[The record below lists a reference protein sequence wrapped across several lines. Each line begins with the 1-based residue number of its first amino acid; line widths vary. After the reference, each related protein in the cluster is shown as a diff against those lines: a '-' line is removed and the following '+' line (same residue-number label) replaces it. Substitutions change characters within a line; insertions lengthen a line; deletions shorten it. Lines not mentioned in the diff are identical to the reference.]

1 MEDVVW
7 LARFTSSGLNQILN
21 MDIELYHNCLQ
32 AALKVFEQELNTA
45 TQVLIKGYLN
55 PEA

>member
-32 AALKVFEQELNTA
+32 AALKVFEQEINSP
-45 TQVLIKGYLN
+45 TQVLIAGYIN
-55 PEA
+55 PE